1 MASHL
6 FYVNGRY
13 RTLVGT
19 VCPIGENIIDWDLKD
34 IPIDDVTRLKIPNA
48 EQ

>member
-1 MASHL
+1 MATHL
-6 FYVNGRY
+6 FYVNGKY

-34 IPIDDVTRLKIPNA
+34 IPIEVLLT
-48 EQ
+48 